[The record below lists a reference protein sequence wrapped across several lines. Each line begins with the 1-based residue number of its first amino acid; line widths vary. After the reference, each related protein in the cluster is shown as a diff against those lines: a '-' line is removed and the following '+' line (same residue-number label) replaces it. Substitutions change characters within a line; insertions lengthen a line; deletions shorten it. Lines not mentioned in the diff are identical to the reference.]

1 MDFLKNNKRIS
12 FKYDGVDFFEL
23 NPEVKVT
30 ENGNELITE
39 YTLADGLKVTNTA
52 RKINTIT
59 PQIGNNF
66 VHTTLHKFNN

>member
-1 MDFLKNNKRIS
+1 MEFLKNNKRIS

-39 YTLADGLKVTNTA
+39 YTLL
-52 RKINTIT
+52 
-59 PQIGNNF
+59 
-66 VHTTLHKFNN
+66 LL